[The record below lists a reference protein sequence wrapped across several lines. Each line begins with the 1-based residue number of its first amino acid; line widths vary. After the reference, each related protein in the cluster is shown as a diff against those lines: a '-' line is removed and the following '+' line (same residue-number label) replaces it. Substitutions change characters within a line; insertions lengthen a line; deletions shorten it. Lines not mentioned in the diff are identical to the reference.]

1 MRVTLDERKKKKHPG
16 KIFLRRSSVNFGE
29 YLSSNQCRF
38 FTPKNWFGL
47 FSCVAYMHL
56 LQCTLNCTS
65 EHRKIQKV
73 KTHIIAF
80 IYAKMI
86 CFNSKETLEHLGY
99 LIFPRMRFF
108 AFYSLVESHPAASPY
123 AAVLTSIVVSGAVQ
137 ITSICLHR
145 ISCSSETAFSFQ
157 EKKHDRLA
165 TSQNALARFVKGKR
179 VILWEIISECILHR
193 KCENPKACECIE
205 RIPWLYV
212 SSVKLKPFCHSLP
225 SARFKLSVSI

>member
-1 MRVTLDERKKKKHPG
+1 MRVTLDERKKKHPG

-38 FTPKNWFGL
+38 LPPKNWFGL

-73 KTHIIAF
+73 KTPIIAF

-157 EKKHDRLA
+157 EKNMIGWLR
-165 TSQNALARFVKGKR
+165 
-179 VILWEIISECILHR
+179 HR
-193 KCENPKACECIE
+193 T
-205 RIPWLYV
+205 L
-212 SSVKLKPFCHSLP
+212 
-225 SARFKLSVSI
+225 

>member
-1 MRVTLDERKKKKHPG
+1 MRR
-16 KIFLRRSSVNFGE
+16 IYAS
-29 YLSSNQCRF
+29 
-38 FTPKNWFGL
+38 TPMYTELHIRASKN
-47 FSCVAYMHL
+47 S
-56 LQCTLNCTS
+56 
-65 EHRKIQKV
+65 KV

-225 SARFKLSVSI
+225 SARSKLSVSI